1 MLLILLAYGGN
12 WHFLF
17 PCAALAITCLS
28 GAASLYDRCQQ
39 ERYVTIEATCTEI
52 HRAPFRRRIKSLYL
66 RSEQHTIK
74 LVRIRNIRGLTVGD
88 TLTLYVSDSTA
99 VYEMDGTMILCSYL
113 ALSKVPVKR
122 ID

>member
-1 MLLILLAYGGN
+1 M
-12 WHFLF
+12 
-17 PCAALAITCLS
+17 
-28 GAASLYDRCQQ
+28 
-39 ERYVTIEATCTEI
+39 
-52 HRAPFRRRIKSLYL
+52 YL
-66 RSEQHTIK
+66 RSETQTIK
-74 LVRIRNIRGLTVGD
+74 LAGIRNIHNLTVGD